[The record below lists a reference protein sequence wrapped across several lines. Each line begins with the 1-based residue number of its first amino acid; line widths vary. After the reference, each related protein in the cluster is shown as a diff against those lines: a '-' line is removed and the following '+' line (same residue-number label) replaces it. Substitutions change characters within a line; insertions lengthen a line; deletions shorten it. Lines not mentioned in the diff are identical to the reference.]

1 MMSKRMNIA
10 TPRPKKDGGSY
21 WVNIGTAWFN
31 DNGGIQLVFD
41 ALPIPDA
48 EGRCVANLFEPRER
62 EQGGGGTAPRTAAR
76 AFETNLEDDVPFV
89 SCDPSLEHRVG

>member
-1 MMSKRMNIA
+1 MSKRMNIA
-10 TPRPKKDGGSY
+10 TPRPKKDGGTY

-41 ALPIPDA
+41 ALPLTDS

-62 EQGGGGTAPRTAAR
+62 NSGTSRQERADNRQYDEEGAP
-76 AFETNLEDDVPFV
+76 F
-89 SCDPSLEHRVG
+89 